1 MSAEDIQI
9 LPGPN
14 VKVIDVYGKA
24 TSQVTTEDT
33 GINSAD
39 ALHASIP
46 ALLFLLSSFT
56 GSKKKKK
63 SQLLVSRKQNLPFLS
78 GITRPCPGNKHMF
91 SNMNLI
97 LWFLE

>member
-14 VKVIDVYGKA
+14 IKVVDVYGKA
-24 TSQVTTEDT
+24 TSQVTTEDA

-46 ALLFLLSSFT
+46 ALLFLVSSFT
-56 GSKKKKK
+56 GSKKK
-63 SQLLVSRKQNLPFLS
+63 
-78 GITRPCPGNKHMF
+78 ITVTSIKEMESSF
-91 SNMNLI
+91 
-97 LWFLE
+97 FLESLAHVLEANTCSLTWISFYGSWNK

>member
-14 VKVIDVYGKA
+14 IKVVDVYGKA

-46 ALLFLLSSFT
+46 ALLFLVSSFT
-56 GSKKKKK
+56 GSKKKK
-63 SQLLVSRKQNLPFLS
+63 SQLLVSRKWNLPFFW
-78 GITRPCPGNKHMF
+78 NH
-91 SNMNLI
+91 
-97 LWFLE
+97 